1 MLNLQEVSNAADQI
15 EIEVDGEKKTF
26 YIAAP
31 FTQGGSSTSDL
42 GVPANGRGYIM
53 NTDTLSTTNPDYFK
67 PNLLGGTVEWDV
79 DLSNHECGCIAAW
92 YTVTMPGK
100 DENGNIW
107 MDTDGYGYC
116 DANQVDGN
124 WCPEFDIMEANI
136 VSFRSTPH
144 TCDEPSDKGFYSK
157 CDGGGKCAVD
167 VQTEH
172 LWDYGPGWG
181 CTVME
186 ECPINTEAEFHV
198 KIDFHKGSDG
208 SFTGYTT
215 EMS

>member
-1 MLNLQEVSNAADQI
+1 MLSLQEVSNAADQI

-31 FTQGGSSTSDL
+31 FSQGGSPASDL

-124 WCPEFDIMEANI
+124 WCPEFDIMEANKY
-136 VSFRSTPH
+136 SWASTPH
-144 TCDEPSDKGFYSK
+144 KCDAPSDKGHYYY
-157 CDGGGKCAVD
+157 CDQGGTGQQNIYDKLA
-167 VQTEH
+167 
-172 LWDYGPGWG
+172 WNGYGPGSEY
-181 CTVME
+181 T
-186 ECPINTEAEFHV
+186 INTDQPFHV
-198 KIDFHKGSDG
+198 KIEFFEDG
-208 SFTGYTT
+208 GQFSAFTTT
-215 EMS
+215 FTQNGKT